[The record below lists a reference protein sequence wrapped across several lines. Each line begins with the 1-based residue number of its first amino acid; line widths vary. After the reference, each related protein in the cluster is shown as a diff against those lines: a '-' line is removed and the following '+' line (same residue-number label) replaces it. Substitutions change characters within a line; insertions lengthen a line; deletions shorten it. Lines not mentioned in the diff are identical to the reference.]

1 MDAEGMEGPPKG
13 SSNSME
19 CFGDGVSARH
29 IVCRRAVHL
38 PSTTPENLIVS
49 LCRYFAHTCGALKN
63 LHAPATGPIEIS
75 AGPLFRLRN
84 VPRTPVALTV

>member
-19 CFGDGVSARH
+19 CFGEGVSARH

-38 PSTTPENLIVS
+38 PSTGEFYRGA
-49 LCRYFAHTCGALKN
+49 RYFAQHGN
-63 LHAPATGPIEIS
+63 LYAPATGPIEIS
-75 AGPLFRLRN
+75 AGALFRLRN
-84 VPRTPVALTV
+84 VPRTPDALTV